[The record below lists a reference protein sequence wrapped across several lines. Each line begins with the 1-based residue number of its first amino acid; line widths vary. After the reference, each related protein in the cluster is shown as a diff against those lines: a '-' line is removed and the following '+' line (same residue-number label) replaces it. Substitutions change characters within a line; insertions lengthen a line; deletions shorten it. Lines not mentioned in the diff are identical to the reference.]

1 MSAKITESLKRF
13 GSLCKEHTGD
23 SLGSS
28 TFQQARRHSSLIPTF
43 SGGKLLEFWPK
54 LFGEPTEICS
64 SGEESEVEITMLQG
78 QKLNIRDKMTHE
90 GKIGPRMQQVVDEI
104 LDMNWIYETVS
115 NHFTLIS

>member
-1 MSAKITESLKRF
+1 
-13 GSLCKEHTGD
+13 
-23 SLGSS
+23 
-28 TFQQARRHSSLIPTF
+28 
-43 SGGKLLEFWPK
+43 
-54 LFGEPTEICS
+54 
-64 SGEESEVEITMLQG
+64 MLQG